1 MNRRL
6 SLKPLMW
13 LMAAAVGVL
22 LCACHGRG
30 DMPGS
35 VVVQNSTFTITG
47 DSIIEDTVI
56 AWVSGKR
63 DRVHSNLNLSRLD
76 SLYGHMS
83 TSPVKFVQ
91 GKPWVKSARRPLV
104 MPQYESGQPL
114 VDAMYDM
121 SVERMMEG
129 IDKNGNFV
137 ATSNYSRLYCAIYL
151 SLACL
156 KPHQAMSTLRTMV
169 DRDSLIMQRQGQWPV
184 VSDHIGWATAA
195 WEVYK
200 VTGDREWLKYS
211 FHVIGK
217 TLAINRKV
225 LLDQGTG
232 LIHGAGYTSGRPL
245 GARRMTWMS
254 YNDLFS
260 CMSLGNNILTANA
273 YSIMDQMAE
282 ELKLADT
289 SYAKDAQRLK
299 DAINQHLW
307 NEDHGFYSS
316 FLYGM
321 AFPRQA
327 PLTDNTSQ
335 AMCVLWGIADDDRAE
350 NLISQTP
357 VHDCGVNVTHPAATA
372 IEPYFTNSSWATTQA
387 LWNMAAASVGND
399 NALRYGLGALFRA
412 QALYQSRNIHI
423 QGIDTDHLGTAA
435 ANTAMIIRVMMGI
448 NFTAEGIEFA
458 PVVPVGMP
466 GPKELKG
473 LNYRKAVLDVT
484 VEGEGNDVASITD
497 NGKPLESPFLPSDI
511 TGHHD
516 IRITLSHGSSG
527 VNRVTVHHGEIILP
541 PTPDVIWT
549 ADSGHIIEFNPELP
563 YRLWYNGHLTALHD
577 SIFPLPDADGY
588 AEYAVEI
595 AGKYVSGYM
604 SRPHAASGLTP
615 QVAFIGP
622 DTDKTIVNV
631 NVAQGGDYLLD
642 VGFYPTG
649 TLDVRQILANEHLMG
664 TIAMSGNNAASD
676 SISYSN
682 MVGIKLLKG
691 PNAITLEQIRLPKSF
706 TVCQPVYIRIFKR

>member
-1 MNRRL
+1 
-6 SLKPLMW
+6 
-13 LMAAAVGVL
+13 
-22 LCACHGRG
+22 
-30 DMPGS
+30 
-35 VVVQNSTFTITG
+35 
-47 DSIIEDTVI
+47 
-56 AWVSGKR
+56 
-63 DRVHSNLNLSRLD
+63 
-76 SLYGHMS
+76 
-83 TSPVKFVQ
+83 
-91 GKPWVKSARRPLV
+91 
-104 MPQYESGQPL
+104 
-114 VDAMYDM
+114 
-121 SVERMMEG
+121 
-129 IDKNGNFV
+129 
-137 ATSNYSRLYCAIYL
+137 
-151 SLACL
+151 
-156 KPHQAMSTLRTMV
+156 
-169 DRDSLIMQRQGQWPV
+169 
-184 VSDHIGWATAA
+184 
-195 WEVYK
+195 
-200 VTGDREWLKYS
+200 
-211 FHVIGK
+211 
-217 TLAINRKV
+217 
-225 LLDQGTG
+225 
-232 LIHGAGYTSGRPL
+232 
-245 GARRMTWMS
+245 
-254 YNDLFS
+254 
-260 CMSLGNNILTANA
+260 
-273 YSIMDQMAE
+273 
-282 ELKLADT
+282 
-289 SYAKDAQRLK
+289 
-299 DAINQHLW
+299 
-307 NEDHGFYSS
+307 
-316 FLYGM
+316 
-321 AFPRQA
+321 
-327 PLTDNTSQ
+327 
-335 AMCVLWGIADDDRAE
+335 
-350 NLISQTP
+350 
-357 VHDCGVNVTHPAATA
+357 
-372 IEPYFTNSSWATTQA
+372 
-387 LWNMAAASVGND
+387 
-399 NALRYGLGALFRA
+399 
-412 QALYQSRNIHI
+412 
-423 QGIDTDHLGTAA
+423 
-435 ANTAMIIRVMMGI
+435 MMGI

-466 GPKELKG
+466 GTKELKG

-511 TGHHD
+511 TGHHK

-541 PTPDVIWT
+541 PTPEVIWT
-549 ADSGHIIEFNPELP
+549 ADSGHIMAYNPELP